1 MASPASIAKHPIHS
15 MLVAFPIGLWG
26 FALVCDMVRLSGEG
40 EIWSTLAFY
49 SIAGGLVGAVLA
61 VIPGFIDYLAIDEP
75 ALKRIANFHLSLGLS
90 SAVLFALNLWLRSR
104 VHEGSAIPFLLSIAG
119 VLGVGLGGW
128 LGGEMVYVKG
138 MGVEALDRMA
148 RKLELEKE
156 KKQKAGVP
164 VRKSLRRAG

>member
-1 MASPASIAKHPIHS
+1 MASPASIAKHPVHS

-75 ALKRIANFHLSLGLS
+75 ALKRTANFHLSLGLS
-90 SAVLFALNLWLRSR
+90 SAALFALNLWLRSR
-104 VHEGSAIPFLLSIAG
+104 VHEGSTVPFLLSIVG

-138 MGVEALDRMA
+138 MGVEALDRLA
-148 RKLELEKE
+148 RKLEKE
-156 KKQKAGVP
+156 KKQKAGAP
-164 VRKSLRRAG
+164 ARKSLRRAG